1 MWNLYQKPLAWH
13 VQTIGLLKELHF
25 LVRALNKPDKSP
37 REDIFGVCIKIIGKL
52 TYYFFMII
60 DLGTAS
66 FGNGSLFTQLKYNTP
81 LINHFGPI
89 YIDFDEYP
97 LYSIRK
103 SEFFVKMLL
112 QKFIVVMVMP
122 ILQANRN
129 FAHVLSR
136 NVD

>member
-1 MWNLYQKPLAWH
+1 
-13 VQTIGLLKELHF
+13 
-25 LVRALNKPDKSP
+25 
-37 REDIFGVCIKIIGKL
+37 
-52 TYYFFMII
+52 MII

-129 FAHVLSR
+129 FAHVLLR
-136 NVD
+136 KVD